1 MYDLHDLSSDQVH
14 LESFRKNIS
23 LTLSYWQAPRMET
36 DYLKKCFG
44 NCLAQALA
52 EVAIVRPSDPIEYL
66 AHWLYHYRAIAKAKE
81 ENRQEMIQ
89 LQEDKDSDLK
99 AADMLEMLE
108 RGAQQ
113 IPRKSGESHP
123 ELVSAAGPSK
133 KALVTQ
139 EGSESPEKGAL
150 SHGTLPST
158 FSAIPG
164 EPQQVTSS
172 ESAGQVDRN
181 LETP

>member
-1 MYDLHDLSSDQVH
+1 
-14 LESFRKNIS
+14 
-23 LTLSYWQAPRMET
+23 MET

-52 EVAIVRPSDPIEYL
+52 EVATVRPSDPIEYL

-81 ENRQEMIQ
+81 KDRQETIQ
-89 LQEDKDSDLK
+89 LQEDKDSELK
-99 AADMLEMLE
+99 AADTLEMLE

-113 IPRKSGESHP
+113 IPRESGESHP
-123 ELVSAAGPSK
+123 DLVSAAGPSK

-139 EGSESPEKGAL
+139 EGSESPEKGAS
-150 SHGTLPST
+150 SHGALPST
-158 FSAIPG
+158 SSAIPG
-164 EPQQVTSS
+164 MPQEVTSS
-172 ESAGQVDRN
+172 ESAGQADWS